1 MIAIQRH
8 RQIVHRVTD
17 AGAARVVDLARDLE
31 VTEETIRRDL
41 RLLSEQGVI
50 ARTHGGAVALETEDG
65 RIDLPYD
72 ERYGTCM
79 PHKTAIARSALKL
92 IQPHTV
98 IALDASSTACQLAR
112 ILPDQPLTVVT
123 NSLMICSTLAGHRQI
138 EVICTGGTFDPEAMA
153 FSGMHAIRTL
163 ETLNIHQFFFSCRG
177 IDLRRG
183 LSEANDR
190 HAAVKLRMLESAQ
203 HCILLADTSKLGLA
217 STVFFAP
224 VEIADQIILE
234 HTEDASLGKFID
246 QLRARNI
253 QIDEASLATTPA

>member
-1 MIAIQRH
+1 MIALQRH
-8 RQIVHRVTD
+8 RQIVHRITD

-41 RLLSEQGVI
+41 RVLSEQGVI

-72 ERYGTCM
+72 ERHATHR
-79 PHKTAIARSALKL
+79 PQKAAVARAALKL

-98 IALDASSTACQLAR
+98 IALDASSTACQLAKL
-112 ILPDQPLTVVT
+112 LPDQPMTVVT
-123 NSLMICSTLAGHRQI
+123 NSLMVCSTLLSRPQI
-138 EVICTGGTFDPEAMA
+138 EVVCTGGTLDPEAMA

-163 ETLNIHQFFFSCRG
+163 ETLNIQQFFFSCRG

-190 HAAVKLRMLESAQ
+190 HAAVKLRTLESAQ
-203 HCILLADTSKLGLA
+203 RCILLADTSKLGLA

-224 VEIADQIILE
+224 VEIADHIILDQ
-234 HTEDASLGKFID
+234 TDDPTARQLID
-246 QLRARNI
+246 QLRNRNL
-253 QIDEASLATTPA
+253 QIDEAPLA

>member
-1 MIAIQRH
+1 MIALQRH

-41 RLLSEQGVI
+41 RVLSEQGVI

-72 ERYGTCM
+72 ERHIANT
-79 PHKTAIARSALKL
+79 PQKNAIAEAALEL
-92 IQPHTV
+92 IEPGTV
-98 IALDASSTACQLAR
+98 IALDASSTACQLAKL
-112 ILPDQPLTVVT
+112 LPDQPLTVVT
-123 NSLMICSTLAGHRQI
+123 NSLMICSALANRRQI

-163 ETLNIHQFFFSCRG
+163 ETLNIQQFFFSCRG

-190 HAAVKLRMLESAQ
+190 HAAVKLRTLESAQ
-203 HCILLADTSKLGLA
+203 RCILMADTSKLGLA

-224 VEIADQIILE
+224 VEIADHVILDRS
-234 HTEDASLGKFID
+234 EDPTPRKFID
-246 QLRARNI
+246 QLRNRNL
-253 QIDEASLATTPA
+253 QVDEAPVQLNR